1 MSSLNELLKEL
12 EEAMGEI
19 ERSKP
24 ASNVARNAF
33 DRELALRVIERE
45 ETNAHIARG
54 EFLRLLVSHK
64 IGFGVYVPE
73 DNDFFTTKLF
83 FGLYEGRS
91 IVVGIQP
98 DLTISEVVY
107 RNGRYEFDQV
117 DLGDMA
123 GSVTDVH
130 IENIYTD
137 GVKSDLMAS
146 GALIIDGLTLAK

>member
-1 MSSLNELLKEL
+1 MSTLDELLKEL

-19 ERSKP
+19 ERPKP
-24 ASNVARNAF
+24 ASKIASAAF
-33 DRELALRVIERE
+33 DKELALLTIERE
-45 ETNAHIARG
+45 EMNAHIARN
-54 EFLRLLVSHK
+54 EFLRLLVNHK
-64 IGFGVYVPE
+64 IGFGIYVPE

-98 DLTISEVVY
+98 DLTISPVVY
-107 RNGRYEFDQV
+107 RNGRYEFDDV

-123 GSVTDVH
+123 GDWEDVQCKG
-130 IENIYTD
+130 IYTD

-146 GALIIDGLTLAK
+146 GELIIDGLTLAK

>member
-1 MSSLNELLKEL
+1 MSKLDELLKEL
-12 EEAMGEI
+12 EEAMEKI

-24 ASNVARNAF
+24 APEVARAAF
-33 DRELALRVIERE
+33 DRELALRTIERE
-45 ETNAHIARG
+45 EMNAHIARS

-64 IGFGVYVPE
+64 IGFGIYVPE

-98 DLTISEVVY
+98 DLTISPVVY

-146 GALIIDGLTLAK
+146 GELIIDGLSLAK